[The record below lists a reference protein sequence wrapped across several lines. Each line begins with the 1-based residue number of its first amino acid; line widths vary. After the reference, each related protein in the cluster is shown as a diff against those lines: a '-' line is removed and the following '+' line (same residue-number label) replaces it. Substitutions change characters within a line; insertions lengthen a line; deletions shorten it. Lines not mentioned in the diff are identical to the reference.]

1 MQVQK
6 NIICEN
12 DYIWNPAGYSSRNVK
27 SCDEIIDEKKKIVL
41 KIFNEKKQPV
51 KQKNYI
57 FYLSSY

>member
-41 KIFNEKKQPV
+41 KIFKK
-51 KQKNYI
+51 KK
-57 FYLSSY
+57 